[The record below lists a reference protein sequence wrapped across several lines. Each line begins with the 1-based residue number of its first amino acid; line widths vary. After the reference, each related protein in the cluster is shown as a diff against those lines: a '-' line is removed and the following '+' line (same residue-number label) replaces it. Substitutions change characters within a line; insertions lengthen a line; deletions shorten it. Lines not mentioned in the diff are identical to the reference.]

1 MADATWMNDKI
12 IVQGISFEDYMQQ
25 YAGQHAEWVNGAV
38 IPMSP
43 VSRKHDLMQQ
53 FLVILLRAYLKRTR
67 LGQLLTAPFVM
78 KVGPESSAREPD
90 LHIVLNERANIIQET
105 MTEGAADVVIE
116 IVSPE
121 SESRDMVEKYRE
133 YEAGGVREYWL
144 INPARKQADFY
155 NLGAEGLYQRL
166 ETQNGIFRSKILPR
180 FTLDTAVLWQADIL
194 EDDDRIRMLVDTML
208 NKEN

>member
-1 MADATWMNDKI
+1 MADTTWIDDKI

-53 FLVILLRAYLKRTR
+53 FLVILLRTYLKRTR
-67 LGQLLTAPFVM
+67 LGLLMTAPFVM
-78 KVGPESSAREPD
+78 KINAESPAREPD
-90 LHIVLNERANIIQET
+90 LHIVLNDRANIIQDT
-105 MTEGAADVVIE
+105 MTEGPADVVIE

-133 YEAGGVREYWL
+133 YESGGVREYWL
-144 INPARKQADFY
+144 MNPARKQADFY
-155 NLGAEGLYQRL
+155 SLSEEGLYQRI
-166 ETQNGIFRSKILPR
+166 ETQNGVFQSKTLPR
-180 FTLDTAVLWQADIL
+180 FILDTAVLWQTDIL

-208 NKEN
+208 NKEA